1 VYDVVTEAI
10 VKSFID
16 FLVIVLGGTSYSLVQ
31 LFLLSDV
38 SFSHNTPSHFV
49 TVVQTDDSIM
59 TITDRPT
66 KLAWRCK
73 HALEKDNNKYCANT
87 PRLFARCCTF
97 KIVFSYSAIQPQV
110 CLIIIIII
118 IIRWANYTSSSCKFP
133 MLYICQKLW
142 KLAEFRQS
150 YCNEHVCSFLA
161 HPVQVTTLR
170 GRGRDSD
177 RPTFEA

>member
-1 VYDVVTEAI
+1 M
-10 VKSFID
+10 
-16 FLVIVLGGTSYSLVQ
+16 VIVLGGTSYSLVQ

-118 IIRWANYTSSSCKFP
+118 IIIFLRTQAVKNTSNTNKIKHVKTSVLYTG
-133 MLYICQKLW
+133 QKGQTAL
-142 KLAEFRQS
+142 KLPLKTKQTQK
-150 YCNEHVCSFLA
+150 NTHK
-161 HPVQVTTLR
+161 
-170 GRGRDSD
+170 G
-177 RPTFEA
+177 